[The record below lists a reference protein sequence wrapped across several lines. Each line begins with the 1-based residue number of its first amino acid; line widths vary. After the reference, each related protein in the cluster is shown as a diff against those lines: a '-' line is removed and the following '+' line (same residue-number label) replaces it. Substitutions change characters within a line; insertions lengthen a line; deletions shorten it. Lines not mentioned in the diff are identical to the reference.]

1 MAERMRIDDALK
13 FFPKINPL
21 FFLANRTAWKGEIT
35 GPDFV
40 CKHSAARRIREGVGT
55 KSVGGDGSGGV
66 WRILSINHHCDKALQ

>member
-40 CKHSAARRIREGVGT
+40 CKHSAARRIRRVSEVME
-55 KSVGGDGSGGV
+55 VVVCGGF
-66 WRILSINHHCDKALQ
+66 